1 MQITRT
7 RGDTVPDAFTVTN
20 PATGSIANLTACS
33 LKLTVSTVPN
43 PVDSSTQVFQI
54 TGTINDPASGV
65 VEFAPTPAQADNVGY
80 FYFDIEMK
88 DSYGRTLTLVKDT
101 YVFTQDITK

>member
-7 RGDTVPDAFTVTN
+7 RGDTVADSFTVTN
-20 PATGSIANLTACS
+20 PATGSIVNLTSCS

-43 PVDSSTQVFQI
+43 PTDSTTQLFQLQGVI
-54 TGTINDPASGV
+54 DDPTNGI
-65 VEFAPTPAQADNVGY
+65 VEFYPTSAQADNVGY
-80 FYFDIEMK
+80 FYYDIEMT
-88 DSYGRTLTLVKDT
+88 DSYGRILTLVKDT